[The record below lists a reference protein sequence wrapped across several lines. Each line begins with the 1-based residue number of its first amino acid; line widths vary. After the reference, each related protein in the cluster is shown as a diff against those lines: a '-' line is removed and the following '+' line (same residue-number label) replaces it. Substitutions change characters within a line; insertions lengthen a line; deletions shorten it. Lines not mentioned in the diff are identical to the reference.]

1 MLVPIT
7 LDCSRSNG
15 IRITAGRPA
24 DAACAAVALARL
36 PVDAQATVSMPS
48 SIALEMA
55 TETTRSLNERV
66 GWLTASFL
74 THSSRTPRRLASR
87 SARTSGVMP
96 VCRPT
101 VGGLSSGKSSA

>member
-7 LDCSRSNG
+7 LAGSRSKG

-36 PVDAQATVSMPS
+36 PVDAHATVSMPS
-48 SIALEMA
+48 SIAFEIA
-55 TETTRSLNERV
+55 TDTTRSLNESV

-74 THSSRTPRRLASR
+74 THSSRTPRRLARR
-87 SARTSGVMP
+87 SARTIGVMP

-101 VGGLSSGKSSA
+101 LGGPSSGNSSA